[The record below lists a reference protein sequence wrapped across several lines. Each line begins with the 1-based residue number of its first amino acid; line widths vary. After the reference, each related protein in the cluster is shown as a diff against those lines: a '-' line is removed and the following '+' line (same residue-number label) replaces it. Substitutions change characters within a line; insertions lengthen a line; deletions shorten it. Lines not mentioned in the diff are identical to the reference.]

1 MFSLLKRFLSPGPSS
16 GRHDNTDD
24 NRVREIEEELAELES
39 RLAQDPTHS
48 ETQKMLMIKYNQA
61 IQLFSSHPD
70 YRERIDR
77 IFIQI
82 DELRNTIRKNI

>member
-16 GRHDNTDD
+16 DHRDNVDD
-24 NRVREIEEELAELES
+24 NRVREMEEALAELES
-39 RLAQDPTHS
+39 QLAQDPTHS
-48 ETQKMLMIKYNQA
+48 DTQKMLMIKYNQA
-61 IQLFSSHPD
+61 IQVFSSHPH
-70 YRERIDR
+70 YRDRVDR

>member
-1 MFSLLKRFLSPGPSS
+1 MFSLLKRFLSPSPSS
-16 GRHDNTDD
+16 GHRDNTDD
-24 NRVREIEEELAELES
+24 NRIREIEEELAELES
-39 RLAQDPTHS
+39 RLAQDPGHS
-48 ETQKMLMIKYNQA
+48 ETQKRLIIKYNQA

-70 YRERIDR
+70 YRERVDL

>member
-1 MFSLLKRFLSPGPSS
+1 MFSLLKRFLSPASS
-16 GRHDNTDD
+16 SYRRDNTDD
-24 NRVREIEEELAELES
+24 TRVREIEEELAELES

-61 IQLFSSHPD
+61 IQLFSSHPN
-70 YRERIDR
+70 YRDR
-77 IFIQI
+77 VDTIFIQI

>member
-1 MFSLLKRFLSPGPSS
+1 MFSSLKRFLSPTASS
-16 GRHDNTDD
+16 GRRDNTDN

-48 ETQKMLMIKYNQA
+48 ETQKTLMIKYNQA

-70 YRERIDR
+70 YRDR
-77 IFIQI
+77 VDTIFIQI

>member
-1 MFSLLKRFLSPGPSS
+1 MFSLLKRFLSPSPSS

-70 YRERIDR
+70 YRERVDL

>member
-1 MFSLLKRFLSPGPSS
+1 MFSLLKRFLSPSPSS
-16 GRHDNTDD
+16 DHRDKTDD

-39 RLAQDPTHS
+39 RLAQEPGHS

-70 YRERIDR
+70 YRERVDL

-82 DELRNTIRKNI
+82 DELRNTIRENI

>member
-1 MFSLLKRFLSPGPSS
+1 MFSLIKRFLFPGPSS
-16 GRHDNTDD
+16 GRSDNTDD

-48 ETQKMLMIKYNQA
+48 ETQKTLMIKYNQA

-70 YRERIDR
+70 YRDR
-77 IFIQI
+77 VDTIFIQI

>member
-1 MFSLLKRFLSPGPSS
+1 MFSLLKRFLSPASS
-16 GRHDNTDD
+16 SCRRDNTED
-24 NRVREIEEELAELES
+24 NRVGEIEEELAELES

-61 IQLFSSHPD
+61 IQLFSSHPN
-70 YRERIDR
+70 YRDR
-77 IFIQI
+77 VDTIFIQI

>member
-16 GRHDNTDD
+16 EHRDNTND
-24 NRVREIEEELAELES
+24 NRVREMEEELAELES
-39 RLAQDPTHS
+39 RLTQNPGHS
-48 ETQKMLMIKYNQA
+48 ETQKALMIKYNQA
-61 IQLFSSHPD
+61 IQLFSSHSD
-70 YRERIDR
+70 YRERVDR

>member
-1 MFSLLKRFLSPGPSS
+1 MFSSLKRFLSPTFSS
-16 GRHDNTDD
+16 GRRDNTDN

-39 RLAQDPTHS
+39 RLVQDPTHS
-48 ETQKMLMIKYNQA
+48 ETQKMLIIKYNQA

-70 YRERIDR
+70 YRDR
-77 IFIQI
+77 VDTIFIQI

>member
-16 GRHDNTDD
+16 DPRDNKDD

-39 RLAQDPTHS
+39 RLVQDPTHS
-48 ETQKMLMIKYNQA
+48 ETQKTLMIKYNQA
-61 IQLFSSHPD
+61 IQVFSSHPD
-70 YRERIDR
+70 YRDR
-77 IFIQI
+77 VDDIFIQI

>member
-1 MFSLLKRFLSPGPSS
+1 MFSLLKRFLSPSPSS
-16 GRHDNTDD
+16 GRRDNTDD

-48 ETQKMLMIKYNQA
+48 ETQKTLMIKYNQA

-70 YRERIDR
+70 YRERVDL

>member
-16 GRHDNTDD
+16 GHRDNTDD

-48 ETQKMLMIKYNQA
+48 ETQKTLMIKYNQA

-70 YRERIDR
+70 YRERVDL

>member
-1 MFSLLKRFLSPGPSS
+1 MFSLLKRFLSPAPSS
-16 GRHDNTDD
+16 GHRDNTND
-24 NRVREIEEELAELES
+24 NRVREIEEELTELES

-48 ETQKMLMIKYNQA
+48 ETQKTLMIKYNQA

-70 YRERIDR
+70 YRDR
-77 IFIQI
+77 VDTIFIQI

>member
-1 MFSLLKRFLSPGPSS
+1 MFSLLKRFLSPSPSS
-16 GRHDNTDD
+16 DHRDMTDD

-39 RLAQDPTHS
+39 RLAQEPGHS

-70 YRERIDR
+70 YRERVDL

>member
-1 MFSLLKRFLSPGPSS
+1 MFSLLKRFLSPRLSS
-16 GRHDNTDD
+16 GHSGNTDD
-24 NRVREIEEELAELES
+24 KRVKEIEEELAELEC

-48 ETQKMLMIKYNQA
+48 ETQKTLMIKYNQA

-70 YRERIDR
+70 YRDR
-77 IFIQI
+77 VDTIFIQI

>member
-1 MFSLLKRFLSPGPSS
+1 MFSLLKRFLSPSLSS
-16 GRHDNTDD
+16 SHRGNTDD
-24 NRVREIEEELAELES
+24 NRIREIEEELAELES
-39 RLAQDPTHS
+39 RLVQDPSHS

-70 YRERIDR
+70 YRDR
-77 IFIQI
+77 VDNLFIQI

>member
-16 GRHDNTDD
+16 EHSDNTND
-24 NRVREIEEELAELES
+24 NRVREMEEELAELES
-39 RLAQDPTHS
+39 RLTQNPGHS
-48 ETQKMLMIKYNQA
+48 ETQKALMIKYNQA
-61 IQLFSSHPD
+61 IQLFSSHSD
-70 YRERIDR
+70 YRERVDH